1 MTNRARW
8 LSATAAAALVG
19 VAAAVPAHAQ
29 DETLTIN
36 YIMHSSTANT
46 FWAAVNQGFMDA
58 CEQIQ
63 ADCQML
69 VLRND
74 GDLQEQLTNFNAS
87 VAQGV
92 DGIITTLVDDT
103 IFDDAVQAALDAGI
117 PVLAANVDDTEGAA
131 GNPRLSF
138 VGQDL
143 EVAGYELA
151 KALSEHFPAEGP
163 IHVVIGVADFS
174 QSWATQRGNGV
185 ARFMEEY
192 IAANPDREITYEK
205 IESGLDLSVVGSR
218 VAAYV
223 QSRPETTAY
232 FDVGYWHAGA
242 AAALRD
248 IGVGPGE
255 VLLAG
260 FDLVPVVL
268 DEMEA
273 GYIQLTV
280 DQQPYL
286 QGFLPV
292 MQLYLMKKY
301 GLSAWDVNTG
311 KALITPADVPT
322 VREFADAGVR

>member
-1 MTNRARW
+1 MATGTKW
-8 LSATAAAALVG
+8 LTVATATAIMGAAG
-19 VAAAVPAHAQ
+19 VSQVQAQ
-29 DETLTIN
+29 ELTIN
-36 YIMHSSTANT
+36 YVMHSSTSNT
-46 FWAAVNQGFMDA
+46 FWAAVNRGFMDA
-58 CEQIQ
+58 CDEIE

-74 GDLQEQLTNFNAS
+74 GDLQEQLTNFNSS

-103 IFDDAVQAALDAGI
+103 IFDESVQAALDAGI
-117 PVLAANVDDTEGAA
+117 PVIAANVDDTEA
-131 GNPRLSF
+131 GEGSPRLAF
-138 VGQDL
+138 IGQDL
-143 EVAGYELA
+143 EQAGYELA
-151 KALSEHFPAEGP
+151 KGLSAGFPADGP
-163 IHVVIGVADFS
+163 IHVLIGVADFS

-185 ARFMEEY
+185 ARFMDDF
-192 IAANPDREITYEK
+192 IADNADREITYEK

-248 IGVGPGE
+248 LGIEPGK

-268 DEMEA
+268 DEMDA

-292 MQLYLMKKY
+292 MQLYLMNKY

-311 KALITPADVPT
+311 KALIGPDDVAT
-322 VREFADAGVR
+322 VREFADQGVR

>member
-1 MTNRARW
+1 M
-8 LSATAAAALVG
+8 AAAAAATVVG
-19 VAAAVPAHAQ
+19 ATALSQAQ
-29 DETLTIN
+29 AQELTIN
-36 YIMHSSTANT
+36 YVMHSSTSNT
-46 FWAAVNQGFMDA
+46 FWAAVNRGFMEA

-103 IFDDAVQAALDAGI
+103 IFDEHVQAALDAGI

-138 VGQDL
+138 IGQDL
-143 EVAGYELA
+143 EIAGYELA
-151 KALSEHFPAEGP
+151 QGLSEQFPADGP

-185 ARFMEEY
+185 ERFMQDY
-192 IAANPDREITYEK
+192 AAENPDREVTYEK

-223 QSRPETTAY
+223 QSRPETSAY

-248 IGVGPGE
+248 IGREPGD

-268 DEMEA
+268 DEMDA

-301 GLSAWDVNTG
+301 GLSPWDVNTG
-311 KALITPADVPT
+311 KALIGPDDVAT
-322 VREFADAGVR
+322 VRTFADEGVR

>member
-1 MTNRARW
+1 MPSGKSS
-8 LSATAAAALVG
+8 LVVLAAAAATGLAG
-19 VAAAVPAHAQ
+19 LSQAGAQ
-29 DETLTIN
+29 ELTIN
-36 YIMHSSTANT
+36 YVMHSSTSNT
-46 FWAAVNQGFMDA
+46 FWAAVNRGFMEA
-58 CEQIQ
+58 CDQIK

-87 VAQGV
+87 IAQNV

-103 IFDDAVQAALDAGI
+103 IFDDAVQQALDAGI

-131 GNPRLSF
+131 GSPRLSF
-138 VGQDL
+138 IGQDL
-143 EVAGYELA
+143 EIAGYELA
-151 KALSEHFPAEGP
+151 KALSEQFPADGP

-185 ARFMEEY
+185 GRFMEDY
-192 IAANPDREITYEK
+192 IAANPDREVTYEK

-223 QSRPETTAY
+223 QANPQTTAY

-248 IGVGPGE
+248 IGKEPGE

-268 DEMEA
+268 DEMDA
-273 GYIQLTV
+273 GFIQLTV

-292 MQLYLMKKY
+292 MQLHLMKQY

-311 KALITPADVPT
+311 KALIGPADVAT

>member
-1 MTNRARW
+1 MSTRTTW
-8 LSATAAAALVG
+8 LGALAVGAAAALTAP
-19 VAAAVPAHAQ
+19 AAQA
-29 DETLTIN
+29 LTIN
-36 YIMHSSTANT
+36 YVMHSSTSNT
-46 FWAAVNQGFMDA
+46 FWAAVNRGFMEA
-58 CEQIQ
+58 CEQIE

-87 VAQGV
+87 IAQGV

-131 GNPRLSF
+131 GSPRLSF
-138 VGQDL
+138 IGQDL
-143 EVAGYELA
+143 EQAGYELA
-151 KALSEHFPAEGP
+151 KGLSEMFPAEGP

-185 ARFMEEY
+185 ARFMDDY
-192 IAANPDREITYEK
+192 IAAHPEREVTYEK

-248 IGVGPGE
+248 LGIEPGK

-268 DEMEA
+268 DEMDA
-273 GYIQLTV
+273 GYVQLTV

-292 MQLYLMKKY
+292 MQLYLMDKY

-311 KALITPADVPT
+311 KALIYPSDVAA
-322 VREFADAGVR
+322 VRQFADEGVR

>member
-1 MTNRARW
+1 MTTRARW
-8 LSATAAAALVG
+8 LSAVSAAALAG
-19 VAAAVPAHAQ
+19 VAAMSQAQAQ
-29 DETLTIN
+29 DTLTIN
-36 YIMHSSTANT
+36 YVMHSSTSNT

-58 CEQIQ
+58 CEQIE

-74 GDLQEQLTNFNAS
+74 GDLQEQLSNFNAS

-103 IFDDAVQAALDAGI
+103 IFDEHVQAALDGGI
-117 PVLAANVDDTEGAA
+117 PVLAANVDDTQGAA
-131 GNPRLSF
+131 GSPRLSF
-138 VGQDL
+138 IGQDL

-151 KALSEHFPAEGP
+151 RALSEQFPAEGP

-185 ARFMEEY
+185 ARFMDEY
-192 IAANPDREITYEK
+192 IADHPDREVSYEK

-223 QSRPETTAY
+223 QATPGTTAY

-248 IGVGPGE
+248 LGMEPGE

-268 DEMEA
+268 DEMDA
-273 GYIQLTV
+273 GYVQLTV

-292 MQLYLMKKY
+292 MQLYLMNKY

-311 KALITPADVPT
+311 KALITPADVAA
-322 VREFADAGVR
+322 VREFADQGVR